1 MESVGTDNW
10 RTTWFYRLVVLGFL
24 VLLAVPVFS
33 RPTGDWENV
42 YLGAAKNLRSGA
54 DLLANGTSYVYPP
67 FGALFAVPF
76 TFLPRTLGLA
86 AWALLNVLAAIVI
99 LACAWRMTGGRA
111 LPGQAG
117 TSQVDHAAF
126 WLGGLCAVGF
136 MLDTAANWQ
145 SDLVIAAL
153 LVGGCAL
160 LAKGRGIA
168 AGVAFGIAAA
178 FKCTPL
184 LFAPYLL
191 WKRQFV
197 AAVVVL
203 AVAVGLNVL
212 PDFAYPPPD
221 GQSRLV
227 VWKERF
233 LVPMANKD
241 RDIGVWASAV
251 GYNHSLVG
259 VNLRWLAFER
269 VQVNGQLVTLPRQDR
284 MTSDQLKKLNLV
296 LAALLGLV
304 ALAAVWRRP
313 EGTMAESALAAEFG
327 IVFTLMLLLSP
338 MSSKP
343 HFGILLLPQL
353 VLVRA
358 GWVHRDR
365 LLLVLAGL
373 TAVGGL
379 CTGKDIIG
387 RKAYDFLLWNGLIF
401 WMTTALFLGCCHAR
415 YWYRQSTE
423 AVAREEPA
431 TTSELE
437 RKAA

>member
-1 MESVGTDNW
+1 
-10 RTTWFYRLVVLGFL
+10 
-24 VLLAVPVFS
+24 
-33 RPTGDWENV
+33 
-42 YLGAAKNLRSGA
+42 
-54 DLLANGTSYVYPP
+54 
-67 FGALFAVPF
+67 
-76 TFLPRTLGLA
+76 
-86 AWALLNVLAAIVI
+86 
-99 LACAWRMTGGRA
+99 
-111 LPGQAG
+111 
-117 TSQVDHAAF
+117 
-126 WLGGLCAVGF
+126 

-145 SDLVIAAL
+145 TDLVIAAL

-191 WKRQFV
+191 WKRQFIA
-197 AAVVVL
+197 AAVL
-203 AVAVGLNVL
+203 PFVALGLNVL

-233 LVPMANKD
+233 LAPMASKD

-269 VQVNGQLVTLPRQDR
+269 VELNGQRVTMPRQDR
-284 MTSDQLKKLNLV
+284 MTSEQLKKLNLA
-296 LAALLGLV
+296 LAGLLGLV
-304 ALAAVWRRP
+304 ALVAVWRRAI
-313 EGTMAESALAAEFG
+313 GTVSESALAAEFG

-358 GWVHRDR
+358 GWANRDP
-365 LLLVLAGL
+365 LLLGLAGL
-373 TAVGGL
+373 TALGGL

-387 RKAYDFLLWNGLIF
+387 RAVYDFLLWNGLIF
-401 WMTTALFLGCCHAR
+401 WMTTALFVGCCYAR
-415 YWYRQSTE
+415 RRYGKSAE
-423 AVAREEPA
+423 AVARQELPAPEPD
-431 TTSELE
+431 

>member
-1 MESVGTDNW
+1 
-10 RTTWFYRLVVLGFL
+10 
-24 VLLAVPVFS
+24 
-33 RPTGDWENV
+33 
-42 YLGAAKNLRSGA
+42 
-54 DLLANGTSYVYPP
+54 
-67 FGALFAVPF
+67 
-76 TFLPRTLGLA
+76 
-86 AWALLNVLAAIVI
+86 
-99 LACAWRMTGGRA
+99 MTGGRGI
-111 LPGQAG
+111 PGRAG
-117 TSQVDHAAF
+117 TSQIDHAAF
-126 WLGGLCAVGF
+126 WLGGLCVVGF

-145 SDLVIAAL
+145 TDLVISAL

-168 AGVAFGIAAA
+168 AGVSFGIAAA

-191 WKRQFV
+191 WKRQFI
-197 AAVVVL
+197 ASAVVVV
-203 AVAVGLNVL
+203 VALGLNVL

-233 LVPMANKD
+233 LAPMANRD

-269 VQVNGQLVTLPRQDR
+269 IPANGQLVTVPRQDR
-284 MTSDQLKKLNLV
+284 MTSEQLKKLNLA
-296 LAALLGLV
+296 LAALLGFV

-313 EGTMAESALAAEFG
+313 AGTVSESAHAAEFG

-353 VLVRA
+353 VLVRV
-358 GWVHRDR
+358 GWANRDR
-365 LLLVLAGL
+365 LLLALAGL
-373 TAVGGL
+373 TAIGGL

-387 RKAYDFLLWNGLIF
+387 RTAYDFLLWNGLIF

-415 YWYRQSTE
+415 YWYRQSAEAATRQEVPITE
-423 AVAREEPA
+423 P
-431 TTSELE
+431 E